1 MQGNEAVSVET
12 SAKWSTG
19 TGLLPEVQVALLL
32 TFLYLLNRPIDLSS
46 TNPLL
51 TLYSPFNNPKTRK
64 HAGSQTKTAS
74 HFKSGASAGTTMARI
89 ARTGVATQTKQT

>member
-46 TNPLL
+46 ASPQL
-51 TLYSPFNNPKTRK
+51 TLYSPSTHPLITQK
-64 HAGSQTKTAS
+64 H
-74 HFKSGASAGTTMARI
+74 
-89 ARTGVATQTKQT
+89 VNTQVLRQRLHPISNRVPVLEQQWPVLRGLV